1 MSSVVQQQP
10 SYIRL
15 AQAYL
20 LSGIIALSGI
30 YPYQVQV
37 ASFSIDVF
45 FAIAA
50 YMGVTLLALKTFNQK
65 DLTAGLL
72 TATTLLLLVAPAV
85 LGLWPQSLSLA
96 SFILLSSPL
105 ALVSQVD
112 EGASELVASVAELR
126 REVRRV
132 SWPSVQET
140 LKFVAI
146 VAIFVV
152 GAALFWA
159 FIDRIIQ
166 GVFSILFYY
175 LA

>member
-1 MSSVVQQQP
+1 MSSVVQQRP

-20 LSGIIALSGI
+20 VCGIIALSGI
-30 YPYQVQV
+30 YPYQVQI

-50 YMGVTLLALKTFNQK
+50 HMGAALFVLKTFNQK
-65 DLTAGLL
+65 DVTAGLL
-72 TATTLLLLVAPAV
+72 TLATLSLLIAPAV
-85 LGLWPQSLSLA
+85 LSLWPPSLSIA

-105 ALVSQVD
+105 ILVSQVD
-112 EGASELVASVAELR
+112 EGASDLIASVAELR

-146 VAIFVV
+146 VAIFVIA
-152 GAALFWA
+152 AALFWA

-166 GVFSILFYY
+166 GVFSVLFYY